1 MDNDLLNEDLL
12 NEDLLQNE
20 NAMIQS
26 IIEKSLAEYI
36 SKHEE
41 ENEQEH
47 DPEQQLNYEE
57 NEQENEQDTDI
68 KKAIEESLNTQN
80 ERDKRIKEDESNMLK
95 AINESYISNV
105 AVQSDPE
112 VISNDSIIEDQ
123 EFQLILEKILELE
136 KKEKSDR
143 EYRDLIRQQD
153 LDFEETLKKDIENEK
168 AKEKE
173 IQNLSKNIKVENIV
187 DTESDSLVEEKP
199 KSLEEIRALRLAR
212 LASKK

>member
-1 MDNDLLNEDLL
+1 MDNDLL

-36 SKHEE
+36 SKHEQ
-41 ENEQEH
+41 ENV
-47 DPEQQLNYEE
+47 PEQQINYEE
-57 NEQENEQDTDI
+57 NDQENEPDTDI
-68 KKAIEESLNTQN
+68 KKAIEESLNTHN
-80 ERDKRIKEDESNMLK
+80 ERDKMIKEDESNMLK

-105 AVQSDPE
+105 ALQADPE
-112 VISNDSIIEDQ
+112 VISDDSIIEDR
-123 EFQLILEKILELE
+123 EFQLILEKIVELE

-143 EYRDLIRQQD
+143 EYRELIRQQD
-153 LDFEETLKKDIENEK
+153 LDFEETLKKDIEKEK
-168 AKEKE
+168 AKEIEIE
-173 IQNLSKNIKVENIV
+173 IQNLSKNIKVENIVSNIV

>member
-1 MDNDLLNEDLL
+1 MDNDLL

-36 SKHEE
+36 SKHEQ
-41 ENEQEH
+41 ENV
-47 DPEQQLNYEE
+47 PEQQINYEE
-57 NEQENEQDTDI
+57 NDQENEPDTDI
-68 KKAIEESLNTQN
+68 KKAIEESLNTHN
-80 ERDKRIKEDESNMLK
+80 ERDKMIKEDESNMLK

-105 AVQSDPE
+105 ALQADLE
-112 VISNDSIIEDQ
+112 VISDDSIMDDQ
-123 EFQLILEKILELE
+123 EFQVILEKIIELE

-143 EYRDLIRQQD
+143 EYRELMRQQD
-153 LDFEETLKKDIENEK
+153 LDFEETLKKDIEKEK
-168 AKEKE
+168 VKENEKE
-173 IQNLSKNIKVENIV
+173 IQNLSKNIKVENIVSNIV